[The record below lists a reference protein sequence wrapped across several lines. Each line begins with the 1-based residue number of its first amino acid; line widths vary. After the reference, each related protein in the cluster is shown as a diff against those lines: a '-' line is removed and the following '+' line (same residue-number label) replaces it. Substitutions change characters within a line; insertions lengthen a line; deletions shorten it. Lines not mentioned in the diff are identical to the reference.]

1 MIPIQ
6 YAFLLALPPVI
17 AAAWF
22 GGGRQ
27 ERMTTGIVLV
37 AIAFSGLLDGW
48 RIGRSQTGAALCD
61 LVLFLVLLYLA
72 LSRDRWWL
80 LVVAATQGLVVTAHL
95 ALVLRP
101 DLTSMENLAAVNVF
115 YILGLLGLLGGVIE
129 RWLAGEKPAGPS
141 LDVRRNGQP
150 SGA

>member
-6 YAFLLALPPVI
+6 YAFLLALPPI
-17 AAAWF
+17 MAAAWF
-22 GGGRQ
+22 KGGRI
-27 ERMTTGIVLV
+27 ERTTTGVVMI

-61 LVLFLVLLYLA
+61 TVLFLALLYLA
-72 LSRDRWWL
+72 LTRDRWWL
-80 LVVAATQGLVVTAHL
+80 MVVAATQGLVVMTHL

-115 YILGLLGLLGGVIE
+115 YLLGLLGLLGGVLE
-129 RWLAGEKPAGPS
+129 RWLAGEEPAGPG
-141 LDVRRNGQP
+141 RRVPRKGVV
-150 SGA
+150 AEA